1 MKKISEILM
10 AAGGTV
16 VIIGAMCEADGI
28 YYDLLLIAI
37 AFGLILL
44 MAGMR
49 LYRTAEQRE
58 RERRKNW
65 ITERKKSHVKQ
76 NQTEVQ
82 AFEQILIEDYIS
94 SMKREHPD
102 LELEPQDIYNTAFR
116 RGLEA
121 QIDQIRQER
130 RQKTMEEWI
139 YGTKSHKKTGR

>member
-1 MKKISEILM
+1 MGS
-10 AAGGTV
+10 
-16 VIIGAMCEADGI
+16 
-28 YYDLLLIAI
+28 
-37 AFGLILL
+37 
-44 MAGMR
+44 
-49 LYRTAEQRE
+49 RT
-58 RERRKNW
+58 RRKVQA
-65 ITERKKSHVKQ
+65 E
-76 NQTEVQ
+76 TEVQ
-82 AFEQILIEDYIS
+82 AFEQILIEDHIS

>member
-1 MKKISEILM
+1 MGS
-10 AAGGTV
+10 
-16 VIIGAMCEADGI
+16 
-28 YYDLLLIAI
+28 
-37 AFGLILL
+37 
-44 MAGMR
+44 
-49 LYRTAEQRE
+49 RT
-58 RERRKNW
+58 RRKVQA
-65 ITERKKSHVKQ
+65 E
-76 NQTEVQ
+76 TEVQ

-139 YGTKSHKKTGR
+139 YGTKRHKKAGR

>member
-65 ITERKKSHVKQ
+65 ITERKKSHGKQ
-76 NQTEVQ
+76 NQTEGTG
-82 AFEQILIEDYIS
+82 IRTDS
-94 SMKREHPD
+94 D
-102 LELEPQDIYNTAFR
+102 R
-116 RGLEA
+116 RLYQQYEA
-121 QIDQIRQER
+121 
-130 RQKTMEEWI
+130 
-139 YGTKSHKKTGR
+139 GTSRSRTGTTGYL

>member
-65 ITERKKSHVKQ
+65 ITERKKSHGKQ
-76 NQTEVQ
+76 NQTE
-82 AFEQILIEDYIS
+82 
-94 SMKREHPD
+94 
-102 LELEPQDIYNTAFR
+102 
-116 RGLEA
+116 G
-121 QIDQIRQER
+121 
-130 RQKTMEEWI
+130 
-139 YGTKSHKKTGR
+139 TGRGGGTGIRTDSDRRLYQQYEAGTSRSRTETTGYL